1 MAHSLAGSFSDST
14 DTPGPASVDGA
25 STTQTPMASLR
36 DRRDW
41 LVNKHTAHKT
51 RVRVATNIAIGAWY
65 TEWPDL
71 SQVPEAPTVANQ
83 MELGIAHWSS
93 IGGAILPSIRV
104 PVNKSADRRT
114 EKTAVRKRERRLREL
129 WESSNVGSL
138 AASWW
143 GDYSGAGAAIM
154 GTWVNFEE
162 MDRAKRNPYMIR
174 FDPRHTYPVKNDKGE
189 VIEMLV
195 ARKISKGE
203 LLIQHPQLKEIFR
216 KSKEDSVEEWFW
228 YTANRVRHIVIDVSK
243 GGRAK
248 DRHHVIVDEPW
259 DLGFVPIWEV
269 VLPTF
274 DGQRRGIFDQTIHIL
289 RTIQRLMIMTI
300 MSTEEHAFPAVGYYD
315 VVNPEDFGPGA
326 MLQYRTADAIVD
338 RLGPTSHFDVKDL
351 ISRLSEEV
359 STQANYPQQL
369 RGDPGASIV
378 SARGIKSSMGAL
390 DARLAVAHKQFEIG
404 FGKVSGFL
412 LAMDETYCDADKT
425 IVGDLRDLSEAE
437 AYRPSK
443 HVAGAW
449 VARCTYGIGAGS
461 DPANVE
467 MRVNMSLASEL
478 ISKETGREQLP
489 FLDDPDAEPV
499 KIFREMMQGSIA
511 AGIAAQAANGD
522 PTMAALAY
530 DLLAKDDLNFDDV
543 MGNLIEAIMAPPEQA
558 AGGTPGTDPA
568 TASVQGAESLARG
581 GGPGAAQGP
590 PSGLGLPG
598 LGQVLGQDSR
608 QVS

>member
-1 MAHSLAGSFSDST
+1 M
-14 DTPGPASVDGA
+14 
-25 STTQTPMASLR
+25 
-36 DRRDW
+36 
-41 LVNKHTAHKT
+41 NKHHHHKR
-51 RVRVATNIAIGAWY
+51 RVKVATNIAIGAWY

-71 SQVPEAPTVANQ
+71 SRVPEAPTVANQ

-104 PVNKSADRRT
+104 PVNKTADRRT
-114 EKTAVRKRERRLREL
+114 EKSAVRKRERRLREL

-154 GTWVNFEE
+154 GAWVNFEE
-162 MDRAKRNPYMIR
+162 TDKAKRNPYMVR
-174 FDPRHTYPVKNDKGE
+174 FDPRHTYPIKNDKGE
-189 VIEMLV
+189 VVEMLV

-203 LLIQHPQLKEIFR
+203 LVVRHPQLEEVFQKAREENI
-216 KSKEDSVEEWFW
+216 EEWYW
-228 YTANRVRHIVIDVSK
+228 YTHDRVM
-243 GGRAK
+243 
-248 DRHHVIVDEPW
+248 HVIVDVSKDGKTLNRHHTLVDEPW
-259 DLGFVPIWEV
+259 ELGFVPIWEV

-289 RTIQRLMIMTI
+289 RTMQRLMIMTI

-326 MLQYRTADAIVD
+326 MLQYRTSDAVVD
-338 RLGPTSHFDVKDL
+338 RLGPASHFDVKDL
-351 ISRLSEEV
+351 ISRLSEEA

-425 IVGDLRDLSEAE
+425 IVGDLRDLSDAE

-461 DPANVE
+461 DPANIE
-467 MRVNMSLASEL
+467 MRISMNLASGL
-478 ISKETGREQLP
+478 ISQETGRDQLP

-499 KIFREMMQGSIA
+499 KIFREQMQMSIT
-511 AGIAAQAANGD
+511 AGIAAMSANGD
-522 PTMAALAY
+522 PTLAALAL
-530 DLLAKDDLNFDDV
+530 DLLQKDDLDFDAV
-543 MGNLIEAIMAPPEQA
+543 MANLIEAIQAPPEQA
-558 AGGTPGTDPA
+558 QAGPPGAQGPEA
-568 TASVQGAESLARG
+568 AVQGAESLARG
-581 GGPGAAQGP
+581 SGPGAEQGP
-590 PSGLGLPG
+590 ALPG
-598 LGQVLGQDSR
+598 LGAVLGQDSR